1 MPVRKS
7 WSKGAKS
14 AHAAMVQQYGVE
26 RGEKVFFAKANK
38 VGPKDATF
46 NQRVSKAYKTRGKQ
60 K

>member
-7 WSKGAKS
+7 WSKGAKK
-14 AHAAMVQQYGVE
+14 AHAAMVKQYGKEKGE
-26 RGEKVFFAKANK
+26 RVFFAKARK
-38 VGPKDATF
+38 VGPKNATF

>member
-14 AHAAMVQQYGVE
+14 AHAAMTEQYGE
-26 RGEKVFFAKANK
+26 ELGEKIFYAKAMA
-38 VGPKDATF
+38 VGPKRGTF

>member
-7 WSKGAKS
+7 WSKGAKK
-14 AHAAMVQQYGVE
+14 AHAAMVSKYGKEKGE
-26 RGEKVFFAKANK
+26 RVFYGKAMK
-38 VGPKDATF
+38 VGPAKGSF